1 MPKYQT
7 EVVVDLVGPDGNAF
21 AILGLVRS
29 ALREAG
35 ATSSEIEAYRT
46 EATSG
51 DYANLLAVSGEWVR
65 FSTTSMEED
74 DDEDDE

>member
-1 MPKYQT
+1 MPRYET
-7 EVVVDLVGPDGNAF
+7 EVIVDLVGPDGNAF
-21 AILGLVRS
+21 AILGMVRS

-35 ATSSEIEAYRT
+35 ATSSEIEAYRA

-74 DDEDDE
+74 YDDE

>member
-1 MPKYQT
+1 MPRYET
-7 EVVVDLVGPDGNAF
+7 EVIVDLAGPDGNAF
-21 AILGLVRS
+21 AILGMVRS

-35 ATSSEIEAYRT
+35 ATSSEIEAYRA

-74 DDEDDE
+74 YDDE